1 MTRTAAQLLAATL
14 KSHDIDVAYCVPG
27 ESYLAVTDALIDHPD
42 IKLVVCRHEGGAGFM
57 ALADARIRGK
67 PGVCFISRGPGA
79 TNGSIAIHSA
89 FHDAIPAVFF
99 IGQVERFERGRMALQ
114 EMDYAKTFSDT
125 TKAVFEVHNPE
136 LLGEVAARAFHLAAS
151 GTPGPVVV
159 ALPED
164 MLDDPVEAPVLEPV
178 AHNKVAP
185 YAGDIDR
192 VADMLSSAE
201 RPLIVAGGLIQGAE
215 AKAALTKFAETFE
228 IPVAPSHRRADAF
241 DSYHTNY
248 GGYLGNRAPKP
259 QMDLMRQTDL
269 LLVLGERMGPSV
281 SQGFTFP
288 NVPIPQFPMVHVWP
302 DSNEVGRVWHPEVG
316 IAADPKLFLDAMLA
330 KGPAKIPGGRGD
342 WIGNLH
348 KTHRTNTTWEPV
360 SSNDGVVFGAVVSAI
375 NERMTEDA
383 VVTSDAGNF
392 SSWLHR
398 YLLFRQTN
406 SFVGFAVGGMGG
418 GVPSGV
424 AAGICSPGRQII
436 TFVGD
441 GGFLMTGNEL
451 ATAVQYDV
459 PIKIFIANNNAY
471 GTIRMH
477 QEGRYPGRVTST
489 DLKNP
494 DFAKLGEAFGARG
507 FKIESDADVGPV
519 VAEALGC
526 DGPAVID
533 VRTSLNYLSAY
544 RRLQDMPAYAS

>member
-14 KSHDIDVAYCVPG
+14 ETHGIDVAYCVPG
-27 ESYLAVTDALIDHPD
+27 ESYLAVTDALIEYPG
-42 IKLVVCRHEGGAGFM
+42 IQLVVCRHEGGAGFM

-67 PGVCFISRGPGA
+67 TGVCFISRGPGA

-89 FHDAIPAVFF
+89 YHDAIPAVFF
-99 IGQVERFERGRMALQ
+99 IGQVERFEKGRMALQ

-125 TKAVFEVHNPE
+125 TKAVFEVANPE
-136 LLGEVAARAFHLAAS
+136 MLGEIASRAFHLAES

-164 MLDDPVEAPVLEPV
+164 MLDDPVDAPILQPV
-178 AHNKVAP
+178 PRNRMAP
-185 YAGDIDR
+185 YEGDIDR
-192 VADMLSSAE
+192 VADMLAGAE
-201 RPLIVAGGLIQGAE
+201 RPLVVAGGLLHGAE
-215 AKAALTKFAETFE
+215 ARGALKQFSETFE
-228 IPVAPSHRRADAF
+228 VPVAPSHRRPDVF
-241 DSYHTNY
+241 DGYHDNY

-259 QMDLMRQTDL
+259 QMDMMHKSDL
-269 LLVLGERMGPSV
+269 LIVLGERMGPSV
-281 SQGFTFP
+281 SQSFTFP
-288 NVPIPQFPMVHVWP
+288 TVPVPQLPMVHVWP
-302 DSNEVGRVWHPEVG
+302 DPNEVGRVWHPEVG
-316 IAADPKLFLDAMLA
+316 VAADPDLFLEAML
-330 KGPAKIPGGRGD
+330 KRGPGNIPQGRGD
-342 WIGNLH
+342 WIAGLN
-348 KTHRTNTTWEPV
+348 KIHRTNTTWEPI

-375 NERMTEDA
+375 NDHMAEDA

-398 YLLFRQTN
+398 YLLFRQSN

-424 AAGICSPGRQII
+424 AAGICSPGRQIVS
-436 TFVGD
+436 FVGD

-459 PIKIFIANNNAY
+459 PIKIFIANNSAY

-507 FKIESDADVGPV
+507 FRIESDGEVASV
-519 VAEALGC
+519 VEEALSC
-526 DGPAVID
+526 DGAAVVD

-544 RRLQDMPAYAS
+544 RRLQDMPAYAG

>member
-1 MTRTAAQLLAATL
+1 MTRSAAQLLAATL
-14 KSHDIDVAYCVPG
+14 EAHDVDVAYCVPG
-27 ESYLAVTDALIDHPD
+27 ESYLAVTDALIEHDK

-99 IGQVERFERGRMALQ
+99 IGQVERFEKGRMALQ

-125 TKAVFEVHNPE
+125 TKAVFEVSNPE
-136 LLGEVAARAFHLAAS
+136 LLSEVAARAFHLAQS

-159 ALPED
+159 SLPED
-164 MLDDPVEAPVLEPV
+164 MLDDKVDAPVVPPV
-178 AHNKVAP
+178 ARNRVAP
-185 YAGDIDR
+185 YGGDLDR
-192 VADMLSSAE
+192 VTEMLSTAKH
-201 RPLIVAGGLIQGAE
+201 PLIVAGGLIQSKE
-215 AKAALTKFAETFE
+215 TKAALKEFAEKFE
-228 IPVAPSHRRADAF
+228 IPVAPSHRRSDAF
-241 DSYHTNY
+241 DSYHPNY

-259 QMDLMRQTDL
+259 QMDMMRNTDL
-269 LLVLGERMGPSV
+269 LLVLGERLGPSV
-281 SQGFTFP
+281 SQSFTFP
-288 NVPIPQFPMVHVWP
+288 NVPVPQFPMVHVWP
-302 DSNEVGRVWHPEVG
+302 DSNEVGRVWHPTVG
-316 IAADPKLFLDAMLA
+316 IAADPQLFLEAMLSRGA
-330 KGPAKIPGGRGD
+330 DAIPTGRGD
-342 WIGNLH
+342 WISGLH
-348 KTHRTNTTWEPV
+348 QIHRKNTTWEPV

-375 NERMTEDA
+375 NERMTKDA

-507 FKIESDADVGPV
+507 FKIESDADVAPV
-519 VAEALGC
+519 VEEALSC
-526 DGPAVID
+526 DGPAVVE

-544 RRLQDMPAYAS
+544 RRLQDMPAYKS

>member
-1 MTRTAAQLLAATL
+1 MTQSAAQLLAATL
-14 KSHDIDVAYCVPG
+14 ATHGVDVAYCVPG
-27 ESYLAVTDALIDHPD
+27 ESYLAVTDALIEHPD
-42 IKLVVCRHEGGAGFM
+42 IRLIVCRHEGGAGFM

-67 PGVCFISRGPGA
+67 AGVCFISRGPGA
-79 TNGSIAIHSA
+79 TNVSIAIHSA

-99 IGQVERFERGRMALQ
+99 VGQVERFEKGRLALQ
-114 EMDYAKTFSDT
+114 EMNYTKTFSDT
-125 TKAVFEVHNPE
+125 TKAVFEVDTPE
-136 LLGEVAARAFHLAAS
+136 MIAEIAARAFHLATS

-164 MLDDPVEAPVLEPV
+164 MLDEPVKAPVLKPV
-178 AHNKVAP
+178 KRARMAP
-185 YAGDIDR
+185 DASDVDR
-192 VADMLSSAE
+192 VAAMLAKAE
-201 RPLIVAGGLIQGAE
+201 RPLVVAGGLVHSPKAR
-215 AKAALTKFAETFE
+215 AALKTFAETFKL
-228 IPVAPSHRRADAF
+228 PVSPSHRRADVF
-241 DSYHTNY
+241 DSYHANY

-259 QMDLMRQTDL
+259 QMDMMRKSDL
-269 LLVLGERMGPSV
+269 LLVVGERMGPSV
-281 SQGFTFP
+281 SQGFSFP
-288 NVPIPQFPMVHVWP
+288 TAPVPQLPMVHVWP
-302 DSNEVGRVWHPEVG
+302 DPLEVGRVWHPEVG
-316 IAADPKLFLDAMLA
+316 IAAEPELFLEAMLA
-330 KGPAKIPGGRGD
+330 RGPGKMPAGRED
-342 WIGNLH
+342 WIGGLH
-348 KTHRTNTTWEPV
+348 KIHRSLTTWEPV
-360 SSNDGVVFGAVVSAI
+360 SSNDGVVFGAVVAAI

-392 SSWLHR
+392 SSFLHR
-398 YLLFRQTN
+398 YLYFRQSN
-406 SFVGFAVGGMGG
+406 NFVGYATGGMGG

-424 AAGICSPGRQII
+424 AAGICSPGRQIV

-507 FKIESDADVGPV
+507 FKIDSDADVAPV
-519 VAEALGC
+519 VQEALSC

-533 VRTSLNYLSAY
+533 VRTSLNHLSAY
-544 RRLQDMPAYAS
+544 RRLQDMPAYSG